1 MMTQKKWKPKLKI
14 SLVGNSD
21 LRNTKLPFLAG
32 NPRLESFPVLKTSKL
47 NIFISKYSSVEQTR
61 IYPPSCV
68 SHKEALTPQ
77 AFFKGVA

>member
-47 NIFISKYSSVEQTR
+47 NIFISKYSSVQQPESNR
-61 IYPPSCV
+61 PPV
-68 SHKEALTPQ
+68 SATKKL
-77 AFFKGVA
+77 